1 MKIKQSSYKIFFI
14 SIIFLSLFID
24 LAPSYSSEES
34 NPKVVIISIPRVTWK
49 MLDNIE
55 VPNINSLIE
64 NGSTGSLSILTPGKA
79 RSLENGYISIS
90 AGNRANAAPASL
102 STFYSPDEI
111 VDGQVARNIFIDQ
124 RGSIKHNNTGAI
136 ALNFE
141 YTIVK
146 NSKSLYEPDAGAF
159 ATALKANNKTISV
172 IGNADYCSKLIMS
185 CNQRAIA
192 YLGSDNNGE
201 VENAEISRKILNDDL
216 TINNKIV
223 KEKTIESIK
232 NHDVTAVECSDLEK
246 LDAKRIS
253 TSEELANE
261 QMYKA
266 IKSCDGLIGSIKSE
280 LNLNKD
286 QIYIISPVS
295 PRIKEQLTVFVGNGK
310 GIKAGYATSG
320 ITRREGIIS
329 LADIAPSILDFYHI
343 EIPNTMIATLLN
355 YKPSSDTVAEKK
367 DMLIS
372 VNEHGLL
379 RDSSFVYVA
388 GSFILIVFLSI
399 VFSIISYKKIP
410 KLRRFTKYL
419 LYASISMPTI
429 TFLIAPFMM
438 MLEKPVYI
446 YIVFAF
452 LTVFSSMLAYH
463 FAKKYKSQMVIL
475 VISTITL
482 AVQLLDIITGGNL
495 QLNSY
500 FGYSTVVAGRFAGFG
515 NLAFSIVAISSV
527 VIVAMVKQLA
537 KSKQILNKRWVNIFL
552 LSILM
557 FVLIMDGLPYLGS
570 DVGGVLALTPMVFT
584 VGLMLFNKRID
595 YKTIFISGFITI
607 ITLSIFSLFD
617 LSRPLSERTHLG
629 RFIEVLINGEGKTII
644 ERKILSNIEILS
656 NSLIATLV
664 IFITIYIIFLFL
676 KPERFIKKMIIEN
689 PAYRYIV
696 YPGLIVG
703 ILGMLLNDSG
713 VAIPGMMLSIAIPPL
728 ALLAFEKPVKL

>member
-172 IGNADYCSKLIMS
+172 IGNADYKLIMS

-644 ERKILSNIEILS
+644 ERKILLNIEILS

-676 KPERFIKKMIIEN
+676 KPERFIKKMILEN

-713 VAIPGMMLSIAIPPL
+713 VAIPGMMLSIAMPPL

>member
-246 LDAKRIS
+246 LYAKRIS

-644 ERKILSNIEILS
+644 ERKILLNIEILS

-676 KPERFIKKMIIEN
+676 KPERFIKKMILEN

-713 VAIPGMMLSIAIPPL
+713 VAIPGMMLSIAMPPL

>member
-1 MKIKQSSYKIFFI
+1 
-14 SIIFLSLFID
+14 
-24 LAPSYSSEES
+24 
-34 NPKVVIISIPRVTWK
+34 
-49 MLDNIE
+49 
-55 VPNINSLIE
+55 
-64 NGSTGSLSILTPGKA
+64 
-79 RSLENGYISIS
+79 
-90 AGNRANAAPASL
+90 
-102 STFYSPDEI
+102 
-111 VDGQVARNIFIDQ
+111 
-124 RGSIKHNNTGAI
+124 
-136 ALNFE
+136 
-141 YTIVK
+141 
-146 NSKSLYEPDAGAF
+146 
-159 ATALKANNKTISV
+159 
-172 IGNADYCSKLIMS
+172 
-185 CNQRAIA
+185 
-192 YLGSDNNGE
+192 
-201 VENAEISRKILNDDL
+201 
-216 TINNKIV
+216 
-223 KEKTIESIK
+223 
-232 NHDVTAVECSDLEK
+232 
-246 LDAKRIS
+246 
-253 TSEELANE
+253 
-261 QMYKA
+261 MYKA

-644 ERKILSNIEILS
+644 ERKILLNIEILS

-676 KPERFIKKMIIEN
+676 KPERFIKKMILEN

-713 VAIPGMMLSIAIPPL
+713 VAIPGMMLSIAMPPL

>member
-266 IKSCDGLIGSIKSE
+266 IKSCDGLIGSIKGE
-280 LNLNKD
+280 LNVNKD
-286 QIYIISPVS
+286 
-295 PRIKEQLTVFVGNGK
+295 
-310 GIKAGYATSG
+310 
-320 ITRREGIIS
+320 
-329 LADIAPSILDFYHI
+329 
-343 EIPNTMIATLLN
+343 
-355 YKPSSDTVAEKK
+355 
-367 DMLIS
+367 
-372 VNEHGLL
+372 
-379 RDSSFVYVA
+379 
-388 GSFILIVFLSI
+388 
-399 VFSIISYKKIP
+399 
-410 KLRRFTKYL
+410 
-419 LYASISMPTI
+419 
-429 TFLIAPFMM
+429 
-438 MLEKPVYI
+438 
-446 YIVFAF
+446 
-452 LTVFSSMLAYH
+452 
-463 FAKKYKSQMVIL
+463 
-475 VISTITL
+475 
-482 AVQLLDIITGGNL
+482 
-495 QLNSY
+495 
-500 FGYSTVVAGRFAGFG
+500 
-515 NLAFSIVAISSV
+515 
-527 VIVAMVKQLA
+527 
-537 KSKQILNKRWVNIFL
+537 
-552 LSILM
+552 
-557 FVLIMDGLPYLGS
+557 
-570 DVGGVLALTPMVFT
+570 
-584 VGLMLFNKRID
+584 
-595 YKTIFISGFITI
+595 
-607 ITLSIFSLFD
+607 
-617 LSRPLSERTHLG
+617 
-629 RFIEVLINGEGKTII
+629 
-644 ERKILSNIEILS
+644 
-656 NSLIATLV
+656 
-664 IFITIYIIFLFL
+664 
-676 KPERFIKKMIIEN
+676 
-689 PAYRYIV
+689 
-696 YPGLIVG
+696 
-703 ILGMLLNDSG
+703 
-713 VAIPGMMLSIAIPPL
+713 
-728 ALLAFEKPVKL
+728 

>member
-644 ERKILSNIEILS
+644 ERKILLNIEILS

-676 KPERFIKKMIIEN
+676 KPERFIKKMILEN

-713 VAIPGMMLSIAIPPL
+713 VAIPGMMLSIAMPPL

>member
-1 MKIKQSSYKIFFI
+1 
-14 SIIFLSLFID
+14 
-24 LAPSYSSEES
+24 
-34 NPKVVIISIPRVTWK
+34 
-49 MLDNIE
+49 
-55 VPNINSLIE
+55 
-64 NGSTGSLSILTPGKA
+64 
-79 RSLENGYISIS
+79 
-90 AGNRANAAPASL
+90 
-102 STFYSPDEI
+102 
-111 VDGQVARNIFIDQ
+111 
-124 RGSIKHNNTGAI
+124 
-136 ALNFE
+136 
-141 YTIVK
+141 
-146 NSKSLYEPDAGAF
+146 
-159 ATALKANNKTISV
+159 
-172 IGNADYCSKLIMS
+172 
-185 CNQRAIA
+185 
-192 YLGSDNNGE
+192 
-201 VENAEISRKILNDDL
+201 
-216 TINNKIV
+216 
-223 KEKTIESIK
+223 
-232 NHDVTAVECSDLEK
+232 
-246 LDAKRIS
+246 
-253 TSEELANE
+253 
-261 QMYKA
+261 
-266 IKSCDGLIGSIKSE
+266 
-280 LNLNKD
+280 
-286 QIYIISPVS
+286 
-295 PRIKEQLTVFVGNGK
+295 
-310 GIKAGYATSG
+310 
-320 ITRREGIIS
+320 
-329 LADIAPSILDFYHI
+329 
-343 EIPNTMIATLLN
+343 
-355 YKPSSDTVAEKK
+355 
-367 DMLIS
+367 
-372 VNEHGLL
+372 
-379 RDSSFVYVA
+379 
-388 GSFILIVFLSI
+388 
-399 VFSIISYKKIP
+399 
-410 KLRRFTKYL
+410 
-419 LYASISMPTI
+419 
-429 TFLIAPFMM
+429 MM

-644 ERKILSNIEILS
+644 ERKILLNIEILS

-676 KPERFIKKMIIEN
+676 KPERFIKKMILEN

-713 VAIPGMMLSIAIPPL
+713 VAIPGMMLSIAMPPL